1 MPWPIEKPRAPG
13 FLERVLYALEVDE
26 VALAALLG
34 VRVKEIR
41 KLETLDRGTLIEIN
55 RDIIWTILSDHVD
68 ERIGKLISIREEM
81 SRKLSGDRKRQI
93 TQRLRI
99 KGRW

>member
-1 MPWPIEKPRAPG
+1 MTWPIEKPRAPG
-13 FLERVLYALEVDE
+13 FLERVLDALDEDE
-26 VALAALLG
+26 VALAARLG
-34 VRVKEIR
+34 IRVREIR
-41 KLETLDRGTLIEIN
+41 KLETLDRGTHIELN

-81 SRKLSGDRKRQI
+81 NRKLSGDRKRQI